1 MYQDFVDIFHTQKK
15 DDLLNLYMDLES
27 LFRIERTIDP
37 HLRVIDFD
45 LLLLSS
51 GIFKVFRYFSNSRCC
66 EGAIKQRKLPTQIF
80 VNISHPTCNGLEFF
94 RCEL

>member
-1 MYQDFVDIFHTQKK
+1 
-15 DDLLNLYMDLES
+15 MDLES

-66 EGAIKQRKLPTQIF
+66 EGAMKQRKLHTQIF
-80 VNISHPTCNGLEFF
+80 VNISHATCNGLEFF
-94 RCEL
+94 KCELWCDISSKQENGLSFIFNFDV